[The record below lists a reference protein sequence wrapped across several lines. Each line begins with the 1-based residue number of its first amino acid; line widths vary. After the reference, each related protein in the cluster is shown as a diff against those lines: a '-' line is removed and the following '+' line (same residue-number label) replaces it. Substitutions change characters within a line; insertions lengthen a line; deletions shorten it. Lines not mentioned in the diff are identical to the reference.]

1 MTQYEAAYGDLSVP
15 QPLKRFEDPMIKSL
29 YDIIWK
35 YWVPTKKKA
44 KSEESLEGEEPAP
57 ANVKS
62 KGGQEE
68 DGEMEELE
76 AASDQG
82 EPPCL
87 NDDYVESCLAESLG
101 VPPLAPVVEA
111 VPDSQI
117 LPGSFVEELQDSQV
131 QPVIEF
137 VALPKRDPPIKVQE
151 EAVDVPSSPSITPTE
166 IEMTPE
172 PPQVPPAIPVTTT
185 VKDPLPSAKT
195 YTPED
200 MAVLRDKINM
210 IK

>member
-1 MTQYEAAYGDLSVP
+1 
-15 QPLKRFEDPMIKSL
+15 MIKSL

-35 YWVPTKKKA
+35 YWVPTKKKG

-117 LPGSFVEELQDSQV
+117 LRLPLWLKLFRTHRFCQALSWRSFRTHR
-131 QPVIEF
+131 F
-137 VALPKRDPPIKVQE
+137 
-151 EAVDVPSSPSITPTE
+151 SPSLSLSPCPKGIHP
-166 IEMTPE
+166 
-172 PPQVPPAIPVTTT
+172 
-185 VKDPLPSAKT
+185 
-195 YTPED
+195 
-200 MAVLRDKINM
+200 
-210 IK
+210 